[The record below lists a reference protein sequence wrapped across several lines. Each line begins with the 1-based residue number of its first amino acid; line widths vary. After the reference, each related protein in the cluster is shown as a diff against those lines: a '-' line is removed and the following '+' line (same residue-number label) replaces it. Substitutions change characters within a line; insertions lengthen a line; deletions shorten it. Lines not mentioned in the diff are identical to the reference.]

1 MEDKAD
7 LTKQIANARH
17 CIDELVWSI
26 TTDFSSLLLA
36 KGHKKDDLDTVA
48 VEFNKMY
55 KMGKITVRKKAQRA
69 AKPKVDG
76 KNGKETDGN
85 NKRGKDKIKRYD
97 DIVQKVRVK
106 QNNLTWKLLSD
117 EMGEDAVPESLIGI
131 YYCDNEVLGLD
142 DDESLTASKS
152 ENKYKAEWI
161 INSDVNRRYLTT
173 DEAEHFRLFGII
185 VNNDSIND
193 KDQAFYVANF

>member
-1 MEDKAD
+1 MVIDPEFLIKVFEETFQSDEQKERKVIPPMTSRKHGYIKPLEFMIIERWPKFAYSNGRSYFQNDTTYVIAEMESGDVLGFYVNCISTSWKYQ
-7 LTKQIANARH
+7 TK
-17 CIDELVWSI
+17 LS
-26 TTDFSSLLLA
+26 
-36 KGHKKDDLDTVA
+36 
-48 VEFNKMY
+48 
-55 KMGKITVRKKAQRA
+55 
-69 AKPKVDG
+69 
-76 KNGKETDGN
+76 
-85 NKRGKDKIKRYD
+85 
-97 DIVQKVRVK
+97 
-106 QNNLTWKLLSD
+106 WKLLSD